1 MPAEIRLANITFI
14 LSMSLQLRQFWI
26 MCPTYYLLLVPFY
39 TVLSQ
44 ILALTDAG
52 ISHRPTC
59 PNQPDSRVATR
70 PLPRPLYFWYLV
82 QFETCIVVTEYCPC
96 ESIKHQVVKRRFIGS
111 IPSRQLC
118 WNVKSLQNR
127 FEGTKDQNRGCVKR
141 LLREVQSS
149 LSVEVAWS
157 WVAVSSLSVVR
168 STNVAS
174 SWDVESR
181 QGFSSLNTANQLIL
195 VERKNKELFRSRSMG
210 WCEIGF
216 VLLDPW
222 LWRWG
227 LSR

>member
-26 MCPTYYLLLVPFY
+26 MCPTYLLLVPFY

-111 IPSRQLC
+111 IPPFHPGNCVEMLMVSRI
-118 WNVKSLQNR
+118 V
-127 FEGTKDQNRGCVKR
+127 
-141 LLREVQSS
+141 LRAQKTRI
-149 LSVEVAWS
+149 EVAW
-157 WVAVSSLSVVR
+157 
-168 STNVAS
+168 NVCWEKCRA
-174 SWDVESR
+174 
-181 QGFSSLNTANQLIL
+181 FC
-195 VERKNKELFRSRSMG
+195 RSRLREETEYQ
-210 WCEIGF
+210 WAVC
-216 VLLDPW
+216 LL
-222 LWRWG
+222 WG
-227 LSR
+227 APTLPPAETWSPAKDLQV